1 MSHKAPVVSPLSKFM
16 DCEQEQIQHLGH
28 IQSFGA
34 LIEVSAD
41 WMAVRCSENFF
52 SFLQIDPR
60 DLIGYDVHKVLPPK
74 VVHDIK
80 GSLHLLHRGIQRAAT
95 VYGARIT
102 PEGPSFDISIHK
114 AGESAILEFERSVAE
129 DEHVLTEV
137 QPLLDILQQAGNV
150 DGITQAIVRH
160 VRALTAFDRVM
171 VYRFLRDHSGE
182 VIAESRSAQLQ
193 AFLGL
198 RYPASDIPPQAR
210 ALYLRNTTRLISN
223 VQDSGVRVMPV
234 LDTFGQPLDLSGSTL
249 RSVSPVHIEY
259 LSNMGVS
266 ASFSISLIVDGKL
279 WGLIACHAH
288 QPRQLSLRRRAA
300 LEFYGRIASTLLES
314 ALRNDEVRIH
324 REARA
329 FHVEMMSRHSGFSG
343 SPEALVDLIEDSSID
358 FRCDGCVAVVDGVMA
373 ASGTVPALEDIEPLI
388 SFLNRGA
395 AGRVYSTHELSAVFP
410 AAASYQD
417 KASGILAIPV
427 SRQPRDY
434 LIFFRKELVQEVVW
448 GGEPTKTIKQD
459 VDGFRYGPRESFEAW
474 RQTVRA
480 QSEWWTE
487 TDLAIAEALRVTM
500 VELLLRTTDEA
511 EKFRR
516 DAQDKQ
522 DTLIAEL
529 NHRVRNILTLI
540 VGVVRQSRDGATS
553 LEQFSKEVHDRVF
566 ALARAHDQIT
576 KKGWGAQSISE
587 MIKTEASA
595 YLGEK
600 AERIYIHG
608 KDAALEAPAFSTVA
622 LVVHELVT
630 NSAKYGAF
638 KDSRGSISIEL
649 ERENA
654 GPLKL
659 TWRETA
665 SSVITPPTRRG
676 FGSTLIERAIPHELG
691 GTVDLN
697 FRPEGLE
704 ATLLIPADH
713 VGQEIPVTEAPVST
727 GLVEAVADQR
737 IEGNVLLLEDNLL
750 IALETEGMLL
760 SLGAD
765 DVMVTST
772 TSAALTV
779 IKQRRPDFALLD
791 VNLGRET
798 SLVVAQRLMELGV
811 PFAFASGYGE
821 SGVDLRQFPNVQVLT
836 KPYGAQGVMQA
847 YSTVMRGA
855 QHNVSQE
862 IRERPDNLQA

>member
-1 MSHKAPVVSPLSKFM
+1 M
-16 DCEQEQIQHLGH
+16 
-28 IQSFGA
+28 
-34 LIEVSAD
+34 
-41 WMAVRCSENFF
+41 
-52 SFLQIDPR
+52 
-60 DLIGYDVHKVLPPK
+60 
-74 VVHDIK
+74 
-80 GSLHLLHRGIQRAAT
+80 
-95 VYGARIT
+95 YGARIT

-137 QPLLDILQQAGNV
+137 QPLLDILQQAGKV
-150 DGITQAIVRH
+150 DGITQTIVRH

-182 VIAESRSAQLQ
+182 VVAESRSAQLQ

-223 VQDSGVRVMPV
+223 VRDVGVRVMPV
-234 LDTFGQPLDLSGSTL
+234 LDTLGQPLDLSGSTL

-259 LSNMGVS
+259 LSNMRVS

-279 WGLIACHAH
+279 WGLIACHAQ

-314 ALRNDEVRIH
+314 SLRNDEVRIH

-373 ASGTVPALEDIEPLI
+373 ASGTVPALEDIAPLI

-410 AAASYQD
+410 AAASYKD

-459 VDGFRYGPRESFEAW
+459 ADGFRYGPRESFEAW

-511 EKFRR
+511 EKFRKES
-516 DAQDKQ
+516 QGKQ

-553 LEQFSKEVHDRVF
+553 LEQFSQEVHDRVF

-576 KKGWGAQSISE
+576 KKGWGAQSISQ

-638 KDSRGSISIEL
+638 KDSHGSISIEL

-659 TWRETA
+659 TWRETT
-665 SSVITPPTRRG
+665 SSAITPPTRRG

-713 VGQEIPVTEAPVST
+713 VGQEIPVTEAPVSA

-750 IALETEGMLL
+750 IALETEAMLL

-821 SGVDLRQFPNVQVLT
+821 SGVDLRQFPDVQVLT
-836 KPYGAQGVMQA
+836 KPYGAQSVMQA
-847 YSTVMRGA
+847 YGMVMRSA
-855 QHNVSQE
+855 QRNVSQE
-862 IRERPDNLQA
+862 IGERPDNLQA